1 MICRLY
7 ERQLSAYLDGELAVT
22 RARRLE
28 AHLRVCPHC
37 RGELNAIIGIADH
50 VRAASRGVQ
59 VSRDFDQRVLRAV
72 GYYQVTG
79 RPVVRQRS
87 LVRPVVAAA
96 VALAALGGLIWHF
109 LALPPVSQPQPQ
121 PAAAMVAPAPASP
134 AGPALPNRRH
144 R

>member
-7 ERQLSAYLDGELAVT
+7 ERQLSEYLDGELPVT
-22 RARRLE
+22 RAKRLE

-79 RPVVRQRS
+79 RHVAPRRS
-87 LVRPVVAAA
+87 LVRPAVGVA
-96 VALAALGGLIWHF
+96 VALAALLGLIWHY
-109 LALPPVSQPQPQ
+109 LAPPPTPQPQ
-121 PAAAMVAPAPASP
+121 PAAAVVAPAPAAP
-134 AGPALPNRRH
+134 AGPALPHRRP